1 MGDQISAGDIINAES
16 IAIGREAIAVK
27 TTGNLT
33 IYKRPAYY
41 PRLDYRSE
49 ISDLVSYYTQS
60 FVGRIAEVQQ
70 LTHFAAQESSGYL
83 LVEALSGYGKSALM
97 FHLLHRHE
105 FDSGGSSPKPYLV
118 YFFIRQQ
125 GKRNTPVAF
134 LQSLNCQLLKILNLP
149 GGVPTD
155 LDASCSQCFSTST
168 Q

>member
-105 FDSGGSSPKPYLV
+105 FDRWGFISEALPCLFLHSAAGQAQHSS
-118 YFFIRQQ
+118 
-125 GKRNTPVAF
+125 
-134 LQSLNCQLLKILNLP
+134 
-149 GGVPTD
+149 
-155 LDASCSQCFSTST
+155 CFSTVAQLPATENSEFT
-168 Q
+168 WWCSHRFGCFV